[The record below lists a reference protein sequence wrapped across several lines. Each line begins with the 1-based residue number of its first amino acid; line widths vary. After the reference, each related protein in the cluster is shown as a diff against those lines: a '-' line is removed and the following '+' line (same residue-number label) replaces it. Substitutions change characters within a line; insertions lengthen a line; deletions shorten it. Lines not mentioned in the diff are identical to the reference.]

1 VTTRLAC
8 SDLLGL
14 HVVNTRLACSDEQ
27 INKLKKLFLCNSN
40 RQYHFFHN
48 SSKNS
53 RGVAILVAT
62 NLDPVVVDEYRD
74 ETENALG
81 LLVKLQN
88 REMFLCSIYGPN
100 HNDSNFFEYLN
111 KCLDA
116 YANYPCI
123 IGGDWNLTY
132 SASSTLRNPDIIN
145 MVNPPS
151 TIRSGW
157 LHDICDKHSLI
168 DPFRAFH
175 PTAKDF
181 TYMPYGNRK
190 CRSRIDFFL
199 ISASLLTD
207 ARNCWIPNN
216 LSCNSFDH
224 KPVFLDFTRNKVK
237 TKPYINRT
245 ITNNPRTDDVVLAAY
260 ADTYLAHADP
270 IQPAEMNPYVHRAGA
285 QDPVDT
291 LDDRLRLDRSTA
303 RYIYKAKNGKLVVVL
318 TPSQKA
324 KLIFE

>member
-1 VTTRLAC
+1 
-8 SDLLGL
+8 
-14 HVVNTRLACSDEQ
+14 
-27 INKLKKLFLCNSN
+27 
-40 RQYHFFHN
+40 
-48 SSKNS
+48 
-53 RGVAILVAT
+53 
-62 NLDPVVVDEYRD
+62 
-74 ETENALG
+74 
-81 LLVKLQN
+81 
-88 REMFLCSIYGPN
+88 
-100 HNDSNFFEYLN
+100 
-111 KCLDA
+111 
-116 YANYPCI
+116 
-123 IGGDWNLTY
+123 
-132 SASSTLRNPDIIN
+132 

-151 TIRSGW
+151 ITRSGW

-175 PTAKDF
+175 PTTKDF

-216 LSCNSFDH
+216 LSCTSFDH
-224 KPVFLDFTRNKVK
+224 KPVFLDFTRNKIK

-260 ADTYLAHADP
+260 ADTYLAHAAP

-291 LDDRLRLDRSTA
+291 LDD
-303 RYIYKAKNGKLVVVL
+303 
-318 TPSQKA
+318 QKVRVA
-324 KLIFE
+324 DLI